1 MRMKNWKRILVWV
14 LIILIGFAISFSGIQ
29 FPPWVSSVAAG
40 ALGAWIALTF
50 WQSGIEQLDKPSKEY
65 REKLLRG
72 KPLEVKHAIPRL
84 QQDGWGIDDS
94 LRQFFHDFDWFGV
107 IANDWGPIKEGPW
120 RLQESEN
127 TELDTLSYDSPH
139 YGRQYHIFYN
149 AERVG
154 LLEITDYLKYTFA
167 NPRITAKIGIGD
179 ARLFTFHEVRGFLT
193 SIAALVSGTKE
204 EYEESQR
211 KIDMAL
217 LQAHWDAARGEL
229 IGGSS
234 DLEVEVYLTDTSA
247 AHYLEMREQRRQ
259 KSSTT
264 A

>member
-1 MRMKNWKRILVWV
+1 MRNVWV
-14 LIILIGFAISFSGIQ
+14 C
-29 FPPWVSSVAAG
+29 W
-40 ALGAWIALTF
+40 
-50 WQSGIEQLDKPSKEY
+50 K
-65 REKLLRG
+65 
-72 KPLEVKHAIPRL
+72 
-84 QQDGWGIDDS
+84 
-94 LRQFFHDFDWFGV
+94 
-107 IANDWGPIKEGPW
+107 
-120 RLQESEN
+120 
-127 TELDTLSYDSPH
+127 
-139 YGRQYHIFYN
+139 
-149 AERVG
+149 
-154 LLEITDYLKYTFA
+154 ITDYLKYTFA